1 MLPLLLFR
9 QGDAWKRTV
18 YHCGR
23 SLLAL
28 VFAGVQEGA
37 RGEGARPSLPI
48 SMHPVTTN
56 VVPHSTSS
64 LTSLRYAARNLPIP
78 NLRPEQLDAS
88 PQSERRLQYLIK
100 SRRLLTAVA
109 SLPGL
114 SVDTPLYLDD
124 IVIVRRTMDDLQVA
138 LNAFDNAMRT
148 VVSHWSNNAARPSF
162 FEDLCSLFHDEV
174 ADLQT
179 RAENTAS

>member
-1 MLPLLLFR
+1 MVVTPPRDPRRKHKRAAALSKATPLADLCSVCLNTMPVPSARERVLDFLQHEGDCLMLPLLLFR

-100 SRRLLTAVA
+100 SPRTLRGYP
-109 SLPGL
+109 SLP
-114 SVDTPLYLDD
+114 
-124 IVIVRRTMDDLQVA
+124 
-138 LNAFDNAMRT
+138 
-148 VVSHWSNNAARPSF
+148 
-162 FEDLCSLFHDEV
+162 
-174 ADLQT
+174 
-179 RAENTAS
+179 